1 MTTSIPTAWFEYL
14 VGVWAF
20 AVNDMQTVVSKG
32 LRRGGDYPAKV
43 TSVGQFPIALSTVTG
58 MAPSVAMS
66 GSVLRYYGETEF
78 YLTPNND
85 LSAQPDMLLWS
96 TLILEA
102 ASLNKTLKGTVDD
115 FSIPDEENA
124 IEFVA
129 IQYNDEDVPHWGVR
143 VRWVVTIA
151 ARIEVQP

>member
-1 MTTSIPTAWFEYL
+1 MNQINTDWFESL
-14 VGVWAF
+14 VSAWAF
-20 AVNDMQTVVSKG
+20 PVNDMQTVVSKG
-32 LRRGGDYPAKV
+32 LRRGGDYPAQL
-43 TSVGQFPIALSTVTG
+43 VGPFPIALSAVAG
-58 MAPSVAMS
+58 VAPSVAMS
-66 GSVLRYYGETEF
+66 GSVLRYYGETQF
-78 YLTPNND
+78 YITPNND
-85 LSAQPDMLLWS
+85 LNAQPDMLLWS
-96 TLILEA
+96 RLILEA
-102 ASLNKTLKGTVDD
+102 ASAHKTLNGNATD